1 MTKINENKKK
11 VEVLNFAADLATVD
25 GWSDKTLF
33 AAATKADISSKE
45 AKVLF
50 PRAGI
55 DLARFYH
62 QYQDQ
67 IFFKEF
73 LQIDISNFSHFE
85 KVEIAMKMRFR
96 AMAKNKEGLRKG
108 MAIFA
113 MPMYQIEGI
122 NLVWSTCDLIWF
134 NIKDKSAG
142 FSWYSKRITLVSIYL
157 STLLFFLGDHSSDS
171 RETESFISRR
181 LEDVKKLGILKVDF
195 ADFIKKL
202 NIITS

>member
-1 MTKINENKKK
+1 MTMLNEDKKK
-11 VEVLNFAADLATVD
+11 VEVLNFAADLATFD

-33 AAATKADISSKE
+33 AAATKAGISPKE

-73 LQIDISNFSHFE
+73 LQIDISNLSHFE

-108 MAIFA
+108 MVIFA
-113 MPMYQIEGI
+113 MPMYQTEGI

-134 NIKDKSAG
+134 NIKDKSTG
-142 FSWYSKRITLVSIYL
+142 FSWYSKRITLVSVYL
-157 STLLFFLGDHSSDS
+157 STLLFFLGDNSSNT
-171 RETESFISRR
+171 RETELFISRR
-181 LEDVKKLGILKVDF
+181 LADVKKLGMLKVDF
-195 ADFIKKL
+195 ADFIKRL

>member
-1 MTKINENKKK
+1 MTIVNENKKK
-11 VEVLNFAADLATVD
+11 VQVLNLAADLVRFD

-33 AAATKADISSKE
+33 AAATKADISHKE

-50 PRAGI
+50 PRSGI

-67 IFFKEF
+67 IFFEEF
-73 LQIDISNFSHFE
+73 LQIDISNLSHFE

-96 AMAKNKEGLRKG
+96 AMVKNKEGLRKG
-108 MAIFA
+108 MVIFA
-113 MPMYQIEGI
+113 MPMYQTEGI

-134 NIKDKSAG
+134 NIKDKSTG
-142 FSWYSKRITLVSIYL
+142 FSWYSKRITLASVYL
-157 STLLFFLGDHSSDS
+157 STLLFFLGDHSSNS
-171 RETESFISRR
+171 KETELFISRR
-181 LEDVKKLGILKVDF
+181 LEDVKKLGMLKVDF
-195 ADFIKKL
+195 ADFIKRL

>member
-1 MTKINENKKK
+1 MTTINENKKK

-33 AAATKADISSKE
+33 AAATKADIGPKE

-122 NLVWSTCDLIWF
+122 NLLWSTCDLIWF

>member
-1 MTKINENKKK
+1 MFNENEKKI
-11 VEVLNFAADLATVD
+11 EVLNFAADLAIFD

-33 AAATKADISSKE
+33 AAATKADITPKE
-45 AKVLF
+45 AKELF

-122 NLVWSTCDLIWF
+122 NLLWSTCDLIWF

-181 LEDVKKLGILKVDF
+181 LEDVKKLGVLKVDF

>member
-1 MTKINENKKK
+1 MKTINENKKK
-11 VEVLNFAADLATVD
+11 VEVLNFAADLAKVD

-33 AAATKADISSKE
+33 AAAAKADISPKE

-142 FSWYSKRITLVSIYL
+142 LSWYSKRITLVSVYL
-157 STLLFFLGDHSSDS
+157 TTLLFFLGDHSSDS
-171 RETESFISRR
+171 RETDSFISRR
-181 LEDVKKLGILKVDF
+181 LEDVKKLGMLKVNF

>member
-1 MTKINENKKK
+1 MLNEDKKK
-11 VEVLNFAADLATVD
+11 VEVLNFAADLATFD

-62 QYQDQ
+62 EYQDQ
-67 IFFKEF
+67 VFFKEF
-73 LQIDISNFSHFE
+73 LQIDISNLSHFE
-85 KVEIAMKMRFR
+85 KIDIAMKMRFR

-134 NIKDKSAG
+134 NIKDKSTG
-142 FSWYSKRITLVSIYL
+142 FSWYSKRITLGSIYL
-157 STLLFFLGDHSSDS
+157 STLIFFLGDHSSDS
-171 RETESFISRR
+171 RETELFISRR
-181 LEDVKKLGILKVDF
+181 LEDVKKLGMLKVDF

-202 NIITS
+202 NIITG

>member
-1 MTKINENKKK
+1 MTIFNENKKK
-11 VEVLNFAADLATVD
+11 VQVLNLAADLVRFD

-33 AAATKADISSKE
+33 AAATKADISHKE

-50 PRAGI
+50 PRSGI

-73 LQIDISNFSHFE
+73 LQIDISNLSHFE
-85 KVEIAMKMRFR
+85 KIEIALKMRFR

-134 NIKDKSAG
+134 NIKDRSTG
-142 FSWYSKRITLVSIYL
+142 FSWYSKRITLVSVYL
-157 STLLFFLGDHSSDS
+157 SSLIFFLGDHSSES
-171 RETESFISRR
+171 RETELFITRR
-181 LEDVKKLGILKVDF
+181 LKDVKKLGMFKVDF

>member
-1 MTKINENKKK
+1 MIDENKKK

-33 AAATKADISSKE
+33 AAATKADISPKE
-45 AKVLF
+45 AKALF
-50 PRAGI
+50 PRVGI
-55 DLARFYH
+55 DLAIFYH

-122 NLVWSTCDLIWF
+122 NLLWSTCDLIWF

-181 LEDVKKLGILKVDF
+181 LEDVKKLGVLKVDF